1 MAYSSTRLMA
11 EYFSL
16 FAVCFLAATF
26 VPFYSEFAVVGMLAL
41 DANREL
47 VLAIATLGN
56 TLGAAVN
63 WLIGRFLLHF
73 QDRRWF
79 PVTPKQLARAQSWF
93 QRYGVWSLLLAW
105 LPVGGDALT
114 FVAGIMRVR
123 FDVFFVLT
131 AIGKGARYAVLIY
144 AIDVAFF

>member
-1 MAYSSTRLMA
+1 MLSAYL
-11 EYFSL
+11 SL

-26 VPFYSEFAVVGMLAL
+26 VPFYSEFAVLGMLAL
-41 DANREL
+41 GESPEL
-47 VLAIATLGN
+47 VLATATLGN

-73 QDRRWF
+73 RDRPWF
-79 PVTPKQLARAQSWF
+79 PVSEKQLERAQAWY
-93 QRYGVWSLLLAW
+93 QRWGVWSLLMAW
-105 LPVGGDALT
+105 LPIGGDALT

-131 AIGKGARYAVLIY
+131 AIGKGARYALLIY
-144 AIDVAFF
+144 AVDVGFL